1 MGDGG
6 HTVAQVHR
14 ALAKEIAMARKRA
27 SLKGKGQAILLGEEM
42 AEESPTVS
50 ASETETPSEVGKEAP
65 SEALTAEEGEEVDWS
80 GMLEDEVATAEPP
93 AEGEAPRPLPAIE
106 YYYPEEESAEP
117 KAGLPTIAQPSPAP
131 VSPVAPATPVPAE
144 PQLASPPSAEAEAFP
159 PEVDAHGVDW
169 SSMLEDEVA
178 TAAPPAGEAV
188 VTPPPPIEYYYPEEE
203 SAVVEPER
211 PAVVEPVEP
220 QLAAMAQPPPS
231 PAAGQP
237 PSEALTSAPRIRIG
251 GLLAGVPLT
260 EVAEVPP
267 PGPGLEEVRVRE
279 TTRPPPRELTDE
291 EEEIVIKRA
300 SRKHRRELYDRIS
313 QLYRDVPSELSSSGL
328 RGEREEALLLL
339 SEARDIVLEEP
350 RQFDEAEH
358 KVGQVEGIIAN
369 AQDVEKWS
377 HYYGNRLIV
386 YLVTWFVL
394 LITGIVFIS
403 PLSAWLETLT
413 FGTASGVP
421 PVIVAPLLF
430 TMLWGGIGGVVGGL
444 YSLWRKIDIFD
455 KQYTVW
461 YTLQPVSGL
470 VLGGIVHVIIMTG
483 FLSMSIQT
491 SGAGGPTVQETQA
504 VQWFP
509 ALLAVAFGFRQN
521 NFYALLDRII
531 RLIGQPRE
539 ESQQSGAST

>member
-300 SRKHRRELYDRIS
+300 SRKHRRELYD
-313 QLYRDVPSELSSSGL
+313 
-328 RGEREEALLLL
+328 
-339 SEARDIVLEEP
+339 
-350 RQFDEAEH
+350 
-358 KVGQVEGIIAN
+358 
-369 AQDVEKWS
+369 
-377 HYYGNRLIV
+377 YGNRLIV

-421 PVIVAPLLF
+421 PVIVAPLLS

>member
-1 MGDGG
+1 M
-6 HTVAQVHR
+6 T
-14 ALAKEIAMARKRA
+14 KKRA
-27 SLKGKGQAILLGEEM
+27 TLKGKGQAILLGEEM
-42 AEESPTVS
+42 AEESSTVS
-50 ASETETPSEVGKEAP
+50 ASETETPPEIGKEAP

-93 AEGEAPRPLPAIE
+93 AGGEAPRPLPSIE
-106 YYYPEEESAEP
+106 YYYLEEEPAGPKVGPPSIDQPATAE
-117 KAGLPTIAQPSPAP
+117 PSPAP
-131 VSPVAPATPVPAE
+131 VSPVAPSTPVPAG
-144 PQLASPPSAEAEAFP
+144 PQLAKAEVFP

-169 SSMLEDEVA
+169 SPMLADEVA
-178 TAAPPAGEAV
+178 TAEPPAGEAV
-188 VTPPPPIEYYYPEEE
+188 VTPPSPIEYYYPDEEP
-203 SAVVEPER
+203 AVIEPER
-211 PAVVEPVEP
+211 PAIEEPAVVEPVEP
-220 QLAAMAQPPPS
+220 RPAAVAQPPAS

-279 TTRPPPRELTDE
+279 TTRPPPRELTEE
-291 EEEIVIKRA
+291 EEEIVIRRA
-300 SRKHRRELYDRIS
+300 SRTHRRELYDRIS

-328 RGEREEALLLL
+328 RDEREEALLLL
-339 SEARDIVLEEP
+339 SEARDIVLEDP

-358 KVGQVEGIIAN
+358 KIGQVEGIIAN

-386 YLVTWFVL
+386 YLVGWFVL
-394 LITGIVFIS
+394 LIAGIVFIS
-403 PLSAWLETLT
+403 PLSAWLERLT

-444 YSLWRKIDIFD
+444 YSLWRKIDVFD

-461 YTLQPVSGL
+461 YTLQPISGL
-470 VLGGIVHVIIMTG
+470 VLGGIVHVIVMTG
-483 FLSMSIQT
+483 FLSMSVQT
-491 SGAGGPTVQETQA
+491 SGTGGPTVQETQA

-539 ESQQSGAST
+539 EVQQSGGGT